1 MGHIQTNCFPTLAVT
16 NKEINVMGITRYT
29 ASCFPSAL
37 DLLSRGV
44 VDVKQLITKTF
55 PLTQS
60 TEAFEAVAAGQDM
73 KVIIKNQ
80 EGFDN

>member
-1 MGHIQTNCFPTLAVT
+1 M
-16 NKEINVMGITRYT
+16 
-29 ASCFPSAL
+29 
-37 DLLSRGV
+37 
-44 VDVKQLITKTF
+44 DVKQLITKTL